1 MAHRKVLE
9 LEESGI
15 TDPRAMA
22 GYTLLL
28 AEALLG
34 VAPFSQNI
42 KAQQKPQPMKHLLH
56 PTKGEPKRKGSL
68 KSEKTVRQLLGE
80 LYVDKEYLEK
90 LLLDEGF
97 GRFVGA
103 GPCGKGNLGGGFMHE
118 LKAEPVI

>member
-1 MAHRKVLE
+1 
-9 LEESGI
+9 
-15 TDPRAMA
+15 
-22 GYTLLL
+22 
-28 AEALLG
+28 
-34 VAPFSQNI
+34 
-42 KAQQKPQPMKHLLH
+42 MKHLLH

-80 LYVDKEYLEK
+80 LYVDKAYLEK